1 MQTCQR
7 TAVGPNCPTV
17 GATAADMQH
26 MTYIADMTCIVDLP
40 LQDHEHGF
48 ACFSCGQPLTTSG
61 VRYDGKGGSI
71 LLHLRCANEMG
82 QRLIVDSWTNRRKHV
97 HAPG

>member
-1 MQTCQR
+1 M
-7 TAVGPNCPTV
+7 
-17 GATAADMQH
+17 ADIQH

-40 LQDHEHGF
+40 LESHEHGF
-48 ACFSCGQPLTTSG
+48 ACFSCGQPLASSG

-97 HAPG
+97 HAAG